1 MKNFLVDESVD
12 FRIVKALREEGYS
25 VKAIVEMSPGKS
37 DAQIMELALKMEAI
51 IITEDKDFGELS
63 FRLQKR
69 NLGII
74 LLRLGNL
81 PIHERIQKLNGLL
94 ERYSSRLENRFT
106 VISPQKLRIRN
117 Q

>member
-1 MKNFLVDESVD
+1 MGNFLIDESVD
-12 FRIVKALREEGYS
+12 FRIVNALREEGYT
-25 VKAIVEMSPGKS
+25 VKAVVEMSPGIT
-37 DAQIMELALKMEAI
+37 DAQIMKLALKMEAI

-63 FRLQKR
+63 FRLQKP

-74 LLRLGNL
+74 LFRLGNL
-81 PIHERIQKLNGLL
+81 PIHERIQKLNSLL
-94 ERYSSRLENRFT
+94 VRYSSRLENRFT